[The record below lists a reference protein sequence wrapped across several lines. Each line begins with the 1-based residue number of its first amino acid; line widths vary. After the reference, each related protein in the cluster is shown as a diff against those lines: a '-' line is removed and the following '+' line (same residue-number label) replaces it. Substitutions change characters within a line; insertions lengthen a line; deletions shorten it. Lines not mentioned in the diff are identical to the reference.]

1 MTDVTETTTTRVS
14 VEPADSAAPE
24 APPSHRDLQ
33 RASLRDLV
41 ALSNECAATEAQLER
56 EYLISTQGEDRRYK
70 QTAAA
75 MEKKYAVLREGIR
88 RAHADKVVEIERK
101 SNSELSAL
109 KGGDA
114 NARQRISADNDA
126 VENEVKQKLQQ

>member
-1 MTDVTETTTTRVS
+1 MTDVTDTTTTRVGIES
-14 VEPADSAAPE
+14 ADAAAPD

-41 ALSNECAATEAQLER
+41 ALSNECAATETQLER
-56 EYLISTQGEDRRYK
+56 DYLVATQGEDRRYK

-75 MEKKYAVLREGIR
+75 MEKKYAALREGIR

-101 SNSELSAL
+101 FN
-109 KGGDA
+109 
-114 NARQRISADNDA
+114 
-126 VENEVKQKLQQ
+126 